1 MVPTPPKRPATSNP
15 RVWVLNPVRAGFF
28 GWLFRYYGYAILIL
42 AVGVAVFGVKVY
54 RDYVAEL
61 PPLTELERYET
72 SAPGV
77 TRIYASDGTLL
88 AELAREYSSY
98 TRIEDIPEPL
108 IQAFLAAE
116 DRRFF
121 VHDGLDY
128 RGLARAVLANLR
140 SGTVVQG
147 GSTITQ
153 QVAKKRLTNERTL
166 DRKIREALV
175 SLRLEATLDKQT
187 ILEIYLNEIFFGH
200 NAHGVAAAAQ
210 RYFEK
215 SLDELTLAES
225 ALIAGLGRAP
235 SRYNPVRSPERA
247 LKRRAVV
254 LQDMVEAGYITP
266 AERDA
271 AAAEPLQLSTP
282 TDVFRLRDPYYAEHV
297 RQLVSDQLGEELV
310 LKGGLQ
316 IETAADLEMA
326 RWAHAAIDK
335 AVRKIDRRQGYRGP
349 ETSLR
354 DETARAAL
362 IERLRARYGE
372 SPLTDEPGRWRLALV
387 SDVQPRQATV
397 ELGAHQAALP
407 LARMDWAA
415 PYNRNTGV
423 NDAKINGVDAALVVG
438 DVVWVRGFF
447 SKPKDSKPGKP
458 KPDAHAAD
466 EDEDEDA
473 LASAPRLLRDRA
485 SDLPIVELGQRPRME
500 AALYTMDHRS
510 GYVRTMQGG
519 HDFDRSQFNRTTQA
533 CRQPGSVF
541 KAIYYAL
548 ALDTRPYQMDT
559 VLEDHAYEPEPGEEW
574 NPQNI
579 GKTLDGK
586 VLLRTALVRSLNLPS
601 IRLFQKLGADAVVA
615 WSRRLGIRSELIA
628 DRALSLGASC
638 VHVDEL
644 TRAFAIF
651 VRGGTWVE
659 PVYVRRIIDKRG
671 EVLVDNRSF
680 DDPVVDI
687 AGRLDRIGSL
697 ASAPPRQVVDR
708 RTAYLITQLMRDVVT
723 SGTATRATMIGA
735 QAGGKSGT
743 SSKGPY
749 TTDTWF
755 MGFTSNEITASWM
768 GDDTYER
775 SMGDED
781 ASYTTVVPMWTNF
794 MKKVVEGAP
803 HEHVPGPRPPGLS
816 SRIADARTGG
826 PPVAGMPTAKLLTRQ
841 SWN

>member
-1 MVPTPPKRPATSNP
+1 M
-15 RVWVLNPVRAGFF
+15 
-28 GWLFRYYGYAILIL
+28 GWLFRYYSYAFLL
-42 AVGVAVFGVKVY
+42 LTLVVTAAGVKIY
-54 RDYVAEL
+54 RGYVEAL
-61 PPLTELERYET
+61 PPLNDLERYAT
-72 SAPGV
+72 TAPGV
-77 TRIYASDGTLL
+77 TRIYADDGALL
-88 AELAREYSSY
+88 AELAREYRSY
-98 TRIEDIPEPL
+98 TRFEDIPAPL
-108 IQAFLAAE
+108 VQAFLAAE

-121 VHDGLDY
+121 THDGLDY

-166 DRKIREALV
+166 DRKIREALI
-175 SLRLEATLDKQT
+175 SLRLEAKLDKPT

-200 NAHGVAAAAQ
+200 GAHGVAAAAQ

-215 SLDELTLAES
+215 SLDELTLAEC
-225 ALIAGLGRAP
+225 ALIAGLARAP
-235 SRYNPVRSPERA
+235 SRYNPVRFPERA

-266 AERDA
+266 EQRDEA
-271 AAAEPLQLSTP
+271 GEEPLTLSTP

-297 RQLVSDQLGEELV
+297 RQQVSEKLGDEAV

-316 IETAADLEMA
+316 IETPADLQTA

-335 AVRKIDRRQGYRGP
+335 AIRKIDRRQGYRGP
-349 ETSLR
+349 ETNLA
-354 DETARAAL
+354 DEDSRTKL

-372 SPLTDEPGRWRLALV
+372 TPLTDAPTRWRLALV
-387 SDVQPRQATV
+387 REVAAKHAVV
-397 ELGAHQAALP
+397 ELGAQRAVLP
-407 LARMDWAA
+407 LQRMSWAA
-415 PYNRNTGV
+415 PYNRNTGI
-423 NDAKINGVDAALVVG
+423 NDQKITSVDAALVVG
-438 DVVWVRGFF
+438 DVIWVRGVF
-447 SKPKDSKPGKP
+447 SKPKQDKSKRG
-458 KPDAHAAD
+458 AHDKRSKHGSHD
-466 EDEDEDA
+466 EEDDDDDDETPA
-473 LASAPRLLRDRA
+473 THLLTDRE
-485 SDLPIVELGQRPRME
+485 SGQPLVELGQQTRME
-500 AALYTMDHRS
+500 AALYSMDLRS
-510 GYVRTMQGG
+510 GYVTTMQGG
-519 HDFDRSQFNRTTQA
+519 HDYDRSQFNRTTQA

-548 ALDTRPYQMDT
+548 ALDTRPWQMDT
-559 VLEDHAYEPEPGEEW
+559 VLEDRAYEPEPGEEW

-601 IRLFQKLGADAVVA
+601 IRLFKKLGADAVVA
-615 WSRRLGIRSELIA
+615 WSRRLGITSELIA

-651 VRGGTWVE
+651 VRGGTWID
-659 PVYVRRIIDKRG
+659 PVYVRRITDKSGR
-671 EVLVDNRSF
+671 VLVDNRSV

-687 AGRLDRIGSL
+687 AGRLDRVGTL
-697 ASAPPRQVVDR
+697 AATPPRQIVDR
-708 RTAYLITQLMRDVVT
+708 RTAFLITQLMRDVVT
-723 SGTATRATMIGA
+723 SGTATRATMIRA

-743 SSKGPY
+743 SSKGAY

-768 GDDTYER
+768 GDDNYER

-794 MKKVVEGAP
+794 MKVLVEGVP
-803 HEHVPGPRPPGLS
+803 HSGVPGPRPPGLN
-816 SRIADARTGG
+816 SRMADARTGG
-826 PPVAGMPTAKLLTRQ
+826 PPVAGMPTAKLYTRQ
-841 SWN
+841 SWR

>member
-1 MVPTPPKRPATSNP
+1 MAPTPPKRQATSRP
-15 RVWVLNPVRAGFF
+15 RVWVLNPARAGFL
-28 GWLFRYYGYAILIL
+28 GWLFRYYSYAFLLLTLVVAAAGVRIYRGYVEA
-42 AVGVAVFGVKVY
+42 
-54 RDYVAEL
+54 L
-61 PPLTELERYET
+61 PPLGDLERYAT
-72 SAPGV
+72 TAPGV
-77 TRIYASDGTLL
+77 TRIYANDGALL
-88 AELAREYSSY
+88 AELAREYRSY
-98 TRIEDIPEPL
+98 TRFEDIPAPL

-121 VHDGLDY
+121 THDGLDY

-175 SLRLEATLDKQT
+175 SLRLEAALDKPA

-200 NAHGVAAAAQ
+200 GAHGVAAAAQ

-215 SLDELTLAES
+215 SLDELTLAEC
-225 ALIAGLGRAP
+225 ALIAGLARAP
-235 SRYNPVRSPERA
+235 SRYNPVRFPERA

-254 LQDMVEAGYITP
+254 LQDMVEAGYISP
-266 AERDA
+266 EQRDE
-271 AAAEPLQLSTP
+271 AAEEPLSLSTP

-297 RQLVSDQLGEELV
+297 RRQVSEQLGDEAV

-316 IETAADLEMA
+316 IETPADLQTA

-335 AVRKIDRRQGYRGP
+335 AIRKIDRRQGYRGP
-349 ETSLR
+349 ETNLA
-354 DETARAAL
+354 DEESRSEL

-372 SPLTDEPGRWRLALV
+372 TPLTDEPTRWRLALV
-387 SDVQPRQATV
+387 SEVAPKHALV
-397 ELGAHQAALP
+397 ELGAHQALLP
-407 LARMDWAA
+407 LQRMEWAA
-415 PYNRNTGV
+415 PYNRNTGI
-423 NDAKINGVDAALVVG
+423 NDQKITSVDAALVVG
-438 DVVWVRGFF
+438 DVIWVRGAY
-447 SKPKDSKPGKP
+447 SKPKKAKNKKDKDKSAKK
-458 KPDAHAAD
+458 
-466 EDEDEDA
+466 
-473 LASAPRLLRDRA
+473 ASAPDEAPPAPHLLHDQD
-485 SDLPIVELGQRPRME
+485 SGLPKVELGQQTRME
-500 AALYTMDHRS
+500 AALYSMDLRS
-510 GYVRTMQGG
+510 GYVTTMQGG
-519 HDFDRSQFNRTTQA
+519 HDYDRSQFNRTTQA

-541 KAIYYAL
+541 KAVYYAL
-548 ALDTRPYQMDT
+548 ALDTRPWQMDT
-559 VLEDHAYEPEPGEEW
+559 VLEDRAYEPEPGEEW

-601 IRLFQKLGADAVVA
+601 IRLFRKLGADAVVA
-615 WSRRLGIRSELIA
+615 WSRRLGITSELIA

-651 VRGGTWVE
+651 VRGGTWID
-659 PVYVRRIIDKRG
+659 PVYVRRITDKAGR
-671 EVLVDNRSF
+671 VLVDNRSV
-680 DDPVVDI
+680 DDPVVDV
-687 AGRLDRIGSL
+687 AGRLDRVGSL
-697 ASAPPRQVVDR
+697 AKTPPRQIVDR
-708 RTAYLITQLMRDVVT
+708 RTAFLITQLMRDVVT
-723 SGTATRATMIGA
+723 SGTATRATMIRA

-743 SSKGPY
+743 SSKGAY

-768 GDDTYER
+768 GDDSYER

-794 MKKVVEGAP
+794 MKELVKGVP
-803 HEHVPGPRPPGLS
+803 HSGVPGPRPPGLS
-816 SRIADARTGG
+816 SRLADARTGG
-826 PPVAGMPTAKLLTRQ
+826 APVPGMPTAKLYTRQ
-841 SWN
+841 SWR